1 KRSLLFALTF
11 CPLCRV
17 REREVIYKG
26 CCRVS
31 RISLSVVM
39 VVTILLFLLLLVL
52 LDVMKPKGYPPVVGS
67 YLWFRQEK
75 SRLAYDHLVWS
86 SLVAQYGPVAGVR
99 LGKDK
104 IVVAS
109 GYEAVKEVLLRDEFD
124 GRPDGFFFRVR
135 TFGKKMGVVFTEG
148 PMWQEQRRFCVQH
161 LRKLGLGT
169 RSMEMNIEE
178 EANDLVALFRKK
190 CEAGNAVVRMHDAF
204 DVCVLNSLWAI
215 LAGQRFALDD
225 QRLIELLEVVHLC
238 FRNVDPSG
246 GLLNQMPFLR
256 FIAPDRSGYTK
267 LMENLNRMWNFFKEM
282 IEDHRRTFSPECT
295 RDLIDS
301 FLQEME
307 VTKSHSNSSFQDLQL
322 VSLSLDLFMA
332 GSETTS
338 NTLGFAM
345 LYMLLYPDVQIQ
357 VQEELDKAVL
367 MELQRHVNVAPSGI
381 AHRALQNTVL
391 MGHGIPQIYSIFGSS
406 AGKRRCLGETLAKS
420 SLFIFFSTLLHNF
433 TVSVPSGH
441 PLPSMEGYDGVTLS
455 PKPFYAKLVARSYN
469 AIPVESQLTKLIW
482 NYVIKLT
489 STGSHAAQLDEEI
502 VWTSLI
508 FLSCVDLLHHFMRS
522 DHDGAFVA
530 QHETNN
536 W

>member
-1 KRSLLFALTF
+1 
-11 CPLCRV
+11 
-17 REREVIYKG
+17 
-26 CCRVS
+26 
-31 RISLSVVM
+31 M

-52 LDVMKPKGYPPVVGS
+52 LDVMKPKGYPPGPIWLPVVGS

-104 IVVAS
+104 IVIAS

-190 CEAGNAVVRMHDAF
+190 CEAGNAVVSMHDAF

-357 VQEELDKAVL
+357 VQEELDKVVGRDRQPTLQDRRSLHYLEAVL

-381 AHRALQNTVL
+381 AHRVLQNTVL
-391 MGHGIPQIYSIFGSS
+391 MGHSIPQGTIVLVSLWSVHRDVKHWGDPEVFRPERFLSKEGKIVQDDWFIPFGL
-406 AGKRRCLGETLAKS
+406 GKRRCLGETLAKS

-441 PLPSMEGYDGVTLS
+441 PVPSMEGYDGVTLS
-455 PKPFYAKLVARSYN
+455 PKPFYAKLVARS
-469 AIPVESQLTKLIW
+469 
-482 NYVIKLT
+482 
-489 STGSHAAQLDEEI
+489 
-502 VWTSLI
+502 
-508 FLSCVDLLHHFMRS
+508 
-522 DHDGAFVA
+522 
-530 QHETNN
+530 
-536 W
+536 